1 MIVLPVAQT
10 DVHRTRPRPRVTI
23 YPLNRNLGRRRGDVL
38 DALRDAHNLPRPS
51 ISPKAANPSELSP
64 AAPTGEDL
72 QSSVVVHSAA
82 EAPEAISPVQHPAH
96 GRANQRVR
104 VPPSLPSSPDGGTDP
119 EDTP

>member
-51 ISPKAANPSELSP
+51 ISPKAA
-64 AAPTGEDL
+64 GE
-72 QSSVVVHSAA
+72 QSSVGVHSPA
-82 EAPEAISPVQHPAH
+82 EAPEPICPAQHSTSQ
-96 GRANQRVR
+96 GSRA
-104 VPPSLPSSPDGGTDP
+104 PSSQHSSRDGGADP
-119 EDTP
+119 KGAS